1 MRESVIEAFICW
13 MRVGKDLCAAM
24 HALLAFREHCELIA
38 ESCGEAAPAA
48 PATIESTVASE
59 SVSLPGALP
68 PPPPDPVEK
77 LYAELVAKIREYR
90 PKDDLAPLEKAF
102 RFALKY
108 HQGQSRDSGE
118 PYMMH
123 PLMVSHILADMRMD
137 VVAMETGLLHDVV
150 EDTSVTVDQ
159 VRKEFGEDVARCVDG
174 VTKLSKLDF
183 YSAEDR
189 QAESFRKMLLA
200 MVEDIRVILVKLA
213 DRMHNMRT
221 LGYLSPERRER
232 IARETIEIYAPIAHR
247 LGMGKIRGEL
257 EDLALQHLEPDAY
270 QEILRSIESRRH
282 SNEEFLAEIQQEV
295 ETELRHEAIPARIDG
310 RLKRP
315 YSVFQKI
322 RRQKITVDQVYD
334 LMALRIVTDSVKN
347 CYAALG
353 VIHNKWRPIPGRIK
367 DFIAIPRPNLYQS
380 LHTSVVGP
388 HGQTFEVQ
396 IRTEEM
402 HRIAE
407 EGIAAHWK
415 YKEGRK
421 GPAADDQRI
430 AWLRHLVEWQRDV
443 QDPGEFMSTL
453 KVDLYPE
460 EVYTFTPRG
469 KVLVLPRDATPIDFA
484 YAIHS
489 DVGHTCIGAKVNGRI
504 VPLRSTLRNG
514 DIVEIMTQ
522 AGHEPSKDW
531 LAFVKTSRA
540 RNKIKHVINASER
553 LKAIEIGQ
561 KYLEKEA
568 RRLGVQLGKVSR
580 SALESVASE
589 YGYSKMEDL
598 YAALGYGRF
607 SARQILSKVAPGEVK
622 EEPEEKPQAELNYA
636 GSPAAPPMPG
646 RPREGD
652 GVVKVRGMDDLLV
665 YRAKCCNPI
674 RGEAIVGYVTRGK
687 GVAVHS
693 RMCPNVQNLMYDVER
708 KIEVEWA
715 RAAEDPFPVRIVLHT
730 DDRPGMLMQLTSVL
744 ADENANI
751 RSLEAKTEIDH
762 DGGIVE
768 MTVDVRDKKQLE
780 KLVAAMR
787 RISGVRD
794 VERQFN

>member
-1 MRESVIEAFICW
+1 M
-13 MRVGKDLCAAM
+13 
-24 HALLAFREHCELIA
+24 
-38 ESCGEAAPAA
+38 
-48 PATIESTVASE
+48 ASE
-59 SVSLPGALP
+59 SVSLPEALP
-68 PPPPDPVEK
+68 PPPPLDPVEQ
-77 LYAELVAKIREYR
+77 LYAELLAKIREYR

-123 PLMVSHILADMRMD
+123 PLMVTHILADMRMD

-159 VRKEFGEDVARCVDG
+159 VRKEFGEEVARCVDG
-174 VTKLSKLDF
+174 VTKLTKLDF

-221 LGYLSPERRER
+221 LGYLSPDRRER

-257 EDLALQHLEPDAY
+257 EDLALQHLEPDSY

-282 SNEEFLAEIQQEV
+282 SNEEFLAEIRKEV
-295 ETELRHEAIPARIDG
+295 EAELRIEAIPARIDG

-315 YSVFQKI
+315 YSVFQKL

-334 LMALRIVTDSVKN
+334 LMALRIITDSVKN

-430 AWLRHLVEWQRDV
+430 VWLRHLVEWQRDV

-489 DVGHTCIGAKVNGRI
+489 DVGHTCMGAKVNGRI

-561 KYLEKEA
+561 KYLEKES
-568 RRLGVQLGKVSR
+568 RRLGVPINKVAR
-580 SALESVASE
+580 VELENVASE

-622 EEPEEKPQAELNYA
+622 EEPDEKPQTELPYA
-636 GSPAAPPMPG
+636 GAPSAPPMPG
-646 RPREGD
+646 RPRDGD
-652 GVVKVRGMDDLLV
+652 GVIKVRGMDDLLV

-715 RAAEDPFPVRIVLHT
+715 RAAEDAFPVRIVVHT

-751 RSLEAKTEIDH
+751 RSLEAKTDVDH